1 LGNSIIN
8 NNTYERK
15 GKLFKKSLNSD
26 KFKERRF
33 VLDKDQ
39 LFYFKN
45 EKTKEKNF
53 NIIMLSNASIHILE
67 NSPKGQKYC
76 FQIENENRKYILS
89 TKS

>member
-67 NSPKGQKYC
+67 NPPKGQKYC